1 MRITV
6 LCFAE
11 LAEALG
17 TTEFTLELPDGTDVE
32 AAMDAVCAGHPSV
45 TERRDTLAIAVNERY
60 ASGAQTLQDGD
71 VMAMVGP
78 VSGG

>member
-17 TTEFTLELPDGTDVE
+17 TPEFTLNLPEGTDVE
-32 AAMDAVCAGHPSV
+32 AAMDAVCGHHPSV
-45 TERRDTLAIAVNERY
+45 ADRRGTLAIAVNERY
-60 ASGAQTLQDGD
+60 ASTTHVLRDGD